1 MKRGIKVQR
10 SARGYGRLDDLDLND
25 VGMFGASDATE
36 DASLS
41 STVSPI
47 PATAA
52 ASPSAAPTITPT
64 FSHPVASVSI
74 LPVAGVPRRLKN
86 ILDDLDGVG
95 NGMFGALAVPEDL
108 DPSVLP
114 SATLSPSP
122 ALHATH
128 IPSTSSGSLSL
139 SAVSSSHTSALSASS
154 RISVSVTH
162 I

>member
-10 SARGYGRLDDLDLND
+10 SARGHGLLDDLDLND
-25 VGMFGASDATE
+25 GGMFGASDAIE

-41 STVSPI
+41 VMVSPF

-95 NGMFGALAVPEDL
+95 NGMFGALTVPEDS
-108 DPSVLP
+108 DAPVLP

-128 IPSTSSGSLSL
+128 IPSTPGSLSL

-154 RISVSVTH
+154 RISVRVAH